1 MKFNEEKAI
10 SRSPVKYIGS
20 IHNYIFP
27 TMKKTI
33 GIFLFI
39 LILSGITFTSIS
51 QNTNVKSENSTNY
64 KRLSLDK
71 GWRFYLG
78 DIPFPEIKGHGISY
92 TNAKAGRAWGAAS
105 PEFDDTDW
113 RLLDLPHDWAVESP
127 FDQNANLSQGYRQ
140 RGIAWYRRSFKVD
153 TSERGKHF
161 ELQFDG
167 VATHCKVWFNGTIV
181 HRNWCG
187 YTSFYIDITPMLNY
201 GDEQNYIAIRVDADA
216 QEGWWYEGAGIY
228 RHTWLVK
235 RSPVHIVTD
244 GVYALPVRNSDD
256 TWQLP
261 AEVTIENS
269 GKTTEDI
276 EVEMSLM
283 DNAGN
288 TLVKSTSHSSI
299 NPLDRTVAALLLT
312 VRNPDLWSVD
322 NPVLYQLKT
331 IIKKNNSI
339 YDEVYTNCGFRS
351 FRFTADSGFF
361 FNDKPLKLKGV
372 CNHQDAAGVGVAVP
386 NSIWDFRLRKLK
398 EMGANAYRCAHNP
411 PSAEFLDACDRIGI
425 LVMDENRIF
434 NSSPEYIRQLQWLIR
449 RDRNHPS
456 IILWSVFNEEPM
468 QGSET
473 GYEMV
478 RRMRNEVRKLDKTRP
493 VTAAMNGGLFS
504 KINVSQAADVV
515 GFNYQMNDYD
525 RFHKAN
531 PTLAMT
537 SSEDVSGLMVRGEY
551 VTDTARHTLDSYD
564 TQHPDWG
571 STHRKAWKEISS
583 RPYLAGCFIWTGF
596 DYRGEPTP
604 YTWPTA
610 GSNFGIMDQCG
621 FPKSAFYLHQSQW
634 VAVDDKPVLH
644 LIPHWNWP
652 ADSVGKP
659 IKVMAF
665 SNAESVK
672 LLLNGKLI
680 SEKRVDSYEMLTWY
694 VPYKPGE
701 LEAIGYKEGREIA
714 RFKVETTGEAVGIEL
729 IPDRV
734 SMDGDGWDAM
744 PVTVRVVDA
753 KGRQL
758 PVANLPIQFD
768 IKGSGRIIG
777 LANGDPNS
785 HEAEKGTKRSFFN
798 GLAQLT
804 LQTTENGKSPILLT
818 ATSPGLNSATLTIEV
833 KPKNAVPSVAVL
845 LQTLIIDKWKVSPKS
860 VNRPD
865 PTHIIPDNDMNS
877 WTTVKAGELQDFTKS
892 GYLVFRS
899 TFKPYKGMQKNGAI
913 LELRDVSG
921 KAEVWIDN
929 ELAATKASE
938 EAATMIVK
946 IAAGKNIRT
955 INVLIESEK
964 GRKAGLGGVVTVK
977 QIE

>member
-1 MKFNEEKAI
+1 
-10 SRSPVKYIGS
+10 
-20 IHNYIFP
+20 
-27 TMKKTI
+27 MKKPI
-33 GIFLFI
+33 LFFLSVLIFCI
-39 LILSGITFTSIS
+39 TTFTSIS
-51 QNTNVKSENSTNY
+51 QNNNIKNEVVANRE
-64 KRLSLDK
+64 RLSLDK

-105 PEFDDTDW
+105 PDYDDTDW
-113 RLLDLPHDWAVESP
+113 RILDLPHDWAVESP

-140 RGIAWYRRSFKVD
+140 RGIGWYRRNFKID

-167 VATHCKVWFNGTIV
+167 VATHCTVWFNGTVV

-187 YTSFYIDITPMLNY
+187 YTSFYIDITPMLKY
-201 GDEQNYIAIRVDADA
+201 GDEINNIAIRVDADA

-235 RSPVHIVTD
+235 RKAVHIVTD
-244 GVYALPVRNSDD
+244 GVYALPVKKSTDL
-256 TWQLP
+256 WQIP
-261 AEVTIENS
+261 AEITIENS
-269 GKTTEDI
+269 GKSIEAV

-283 DNAGN
+283 DNTGKTVVNAR
-288 TLVKSTSHSSI
+288 TDALI
-299 NPLDRTVAALLLT
+299 NPLDQTMANVLLT
-312 VRNPDLWSVD
+312 VSNPDLWSVE

-351 FRFTADSGFF
+351 FRFSADSGFF
-361 FNDKPLKLKGV
+361 FNDKPLKLQGV

-434 NSSPEYIRQLQWLIR
+434 NSTPEYIRQLQWMIR

-468 QGSET
+468 QGSEI

-478 RRMRNEVRKLDKTRP
+478 RRMRSEVRKLDKTRA

-504 KINVSQAADVV
+504 EINVSQAADVV
-515 GFNYQMNDYD
+515 GFNYQMYDYD

-531 PTLAMT
+531 PLLPMT

-551 VTDTARHTLDSYD
+551 VTNPDKHILDSYD

-571 STHRKAWKEISS
+571 CTHRKGWKEISS

-604 YTWPTA
+604 YSWPTA

-621 FPKSAFYLHQSQW
+621 FPKSAFYLHQAQW
-634 VAVDDKPVLH
+634 LNADNKAVLH

-652 ADSVGKP
+652 MDSIGKS

-665 SNAESVK
+665 SNAETVK

-680 SEKRVDSYEMLTWY
+680 SEKRVDKYEMLTWN
-694 VPYKPGE
+694 VPYQPGE
-701 LEAIGYKEGREIA
+701 LEAIGYKDGKEIA
-714 RFKVETTGEAVGIEL
+714 RFKVETTGDAVGIQL
-729 IPDRV
+729 IPDRQA
-734 SMDGDGWDAM
+734 MDGDGWDAM
-744 PVTVRVVDA
+744 PITVEVVDA
-753 KGRQL
+753 KGRQV
-758 PVANLPIQFD
+758 PTANLPIEFE
-768 IKGSGRIIG
+768 ISESGRIIG

-785 HEAEKGTKRSFFN
+785 HEAEKGNKRSLFN

-804 LQTTENGKSPILLT
+804 VQTTDDSKTPIVLT
-818 ATSPGLNSATLTIEV
+818 TTSPGLKPATLTIEV
-833 KPKNAVPSVAVL
+833 KTKNALPFVSV
-845 LQTLIIDKWKVSPKS
+845 LQPTLIIEKWKVSPKS

-865 PTHIIPDNDMNS
+865 PTRLISDNDMNT
-877 WTTVKAGELQDFTKS
+877 WTTVKAGELQEFTKS
-892 GYLVFRS
+892 GYVVFRS
-899 TFKPYKGMQKNGAI
+899 SFNPYKGMQKNGTV
-913 LELRDVSG
+913 LEFKDISG

-929 ELAATKASE
+929 QLIASKTVAE
-938 EAATMIVK
+938 VSTLIVK
-946 IAAGKNIRT
+946 IAAGENTRV

-964 GRKAGLGGVVTVK
+964 GRKAGLGGIVTAK
-977 QIE
+977 EIE